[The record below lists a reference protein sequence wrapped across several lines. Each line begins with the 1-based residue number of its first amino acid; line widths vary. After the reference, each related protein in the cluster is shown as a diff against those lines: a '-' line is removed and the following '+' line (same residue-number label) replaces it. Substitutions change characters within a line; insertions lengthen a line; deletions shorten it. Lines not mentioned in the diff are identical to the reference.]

1 MHLLHQ
7 LSFPAGSVQKEG
19 RWSTAAV
26 WNSHLGP
33 EVPAVSSTWVTKF
46 FSKGNVKAYQV
57 IRWRGIRGDLLSGI
71 RVTGAF
77 FVSLRSDLN
86 LNCFCEDSTRLLI
99 IVAPPTCG
107 TIRRLVYCTV
117 VYPQMLMH
125 SFFTSWL
132 NMSNRFIRTIKQ
144 RKNIHI
150 NQVDFS
156 LHTS

>member
-57 IRWRGIRGDLLSGI
+57 IRWAQTWHKRWFTERDTCHRGFLCFPEVWFELKLLLWGLDSASHYCCPSYMWNNKASCVLHCSVSSNVNALI
-71 RVTGAF
+71 LYLVTEYVKPFHYDNKA
-77 FVSLRSDLN
+77 
-86 LNCFCEDSTRLLI
+86 EEK
-99 IVAPPTCG
+99 
-107 TIRRLVYCTV
+107 
-117 VYPQMLMH
+117 H
-125 SFFTSWL
+125 SHKS
-132 NMSNRFIRTIKQ
+132 SRF
-144 RKNIHI
+144 
-150 NQVDFS
+150 
-156 LHTS
+156 